1 MMKVYVKTYG
11 CQMNL
16 SDTEVISGILAKNG
30 FSITQNLDDADIAIL
45 NTCVV
50 RQKSQDKFHTMLGI
64 LRKMKKSGAL
74 KLIGVAGCGANL
86 EGSDL
91 LLRGADFVLGS
102 RSISEIHRVVQRAL
116 KGEKVVFLEDR
127 ICSISSETPHLR
139 SSKFHAWITIIHGC
153 NRFCT
158 YCIVPYTRGRE
169 RSREMADVIKE
180 VEQRVEEGANQITF
194 LGQNVDAYGK
204 DLKDGTSLAKL
215 IRSTRQ
221 FDDLLRVWFLT
232 SYPTDITEEL
242 IFEVAENQKAAKS
255 FHIPVQSGS
264 DRILKLMNRRYTT
277 ADFKELVDRIRSFV
291 PNVSVSSDIIVGF
304 PGETEE
310 DFESTVHFVEE
321 MKFERLNLAIYSPR
335 SGTFASRHF
344 ADDIPRNIK
353 VKRIN
358 HLLKIQKRINS
369 ELNKRYLGRRVDVI
383 AEFKTKKG
391 LYYGRDERNK
401 IVVFPSLRNVVGS
414 QVSVVIKKVT
424 AGPLYGEMAH

>member
-1 MMKVYVKTYG
+1 
-11 CQMNL
+11 MNL

-30 FSITQNLDDADIAIL
+30 FSITQDLSDADIAIL

-64 LRKMKKSGAL
+64 LKKMKKSGAL
-74 KLIGVAGCGANL
+74 KLIGIAGCGANL
-86 EGSDL
+86 EGSEL
-91 LLRGADFVLGS
+91 LSRGADFVLGS
-102 RSISEIHRVVQRAL
+102 RSISEIHSVVQRAL
-116 KGEKVVFLEDR
+116 KGEKVVFLEDK
-127 ICSISSETPHLR
+127 ICSISSETPRLR
-139 SSKFHAWITIIHGC
+139 SSRFHAWITVIHGC

-169 RSREMADVIKE
+169 RSREMTDIIKE
-180 VEQRVEEGANQITF
+180 VKQRVEEGANQITF

-221 FDDLLRVWFLT
+221 FDGLLRVWFLT

-277 ADFKELVDRIRSFV
+277 ADFKELVDKIRSFV
-291 PNVSVSSDIIVGF
+291 PNASVSSDIIVGF

-310 DFESTVHFVEE
+310 DFENTVHFIEE

-335 SGTFASRHF
+335 SGTLASRRF
-344 ADDIPRNIK
+344 VDNVPRNIK
-353 VKRIN
+353 IKRIN
-358 HLLKIQKRINS
+358 HLLKIQKQINS
-369 ELNKRYLGRRVDVI
+369 ETNKSYLGKKVNVI
-383 AEFKTKKG
+383 VESKTKKG

-401 IVVFPSLRNVVGS
+401 IIVFPSVRDILGA
-414 QVSVVIKKVT
+414 QISVIIKKVT
-424 AGPLYGEMAH
+424 AGPLYGEITH